1 MPHGQVF
8 FIFTHTSIP
17 MKNLILFA
25 SFVLL
30 AFITACKKDPVGPA
44 IYVEPSTLQITS
56 LPLGLTEFRI
66 KVSEG
71 DNPGL
76 NVQVLSKPENSI
88 TSTLLDTSLFGSQA
102 DFFYAYR
109 APDSGAED
117 VILTF
122 RVFDND
128 GLSNS
133 VLRRVL
139 ISGNSLLSQT
149 TGHLIYSGYNTS
161 SINGFNIATAS
172 PYNLATLTDSSSI
185 DLMEFD
191 LEDDDVLSRS
201 LSSYSGIKFIR
212 NNDFNYAQAT
222 NQSAKASFESSTPQ
236 SIISNINNDD
246 ILIAKYDTLNNRF
259 AVIRIIDVTDESG
272 INSDRYE
279 FNLKK

>member
-1 MPHGQVF
+1 
-8 FIFTHTSIP
+8 
-17 MKNLILFA
+17 MKNLILLA
-25 SFVLL
+25 SL
-30 AFITACKKDPVGPA
+30 AIVVSFSACKKDPIGPA
-44 IYVEPSTLQITS
+44 IYVEPTTLQITS
-56 LPLGLTEFRI
+56 LPDGLTEFRI
-66 KVSEG
+66 KVNQG

-76 NVQVLSKPENSI
+76 NVQILAKPENSI

-133 VLRRVL
+133 VLRRVI
-139 ISGNSLLSQT
+139 ISGNALLSQT

-161 SINGFNIATAS
+161 SLNGFNIATAS
-172 PYNLATLTDSSSI
+172 PYNLATLADSSSI

-212 NNDFNYAQAT
+212 NNDYNYAEAT
-222 NQSAKASFESSTPQ
+222 NQSAQASFESSTPQ
-236 SIISNINNDD
+236 SIISNINVDD

-259 AVIRIIDVTDESG
+259 AVIRIVDVEDEAG